1 MRLLDDKEEGS
12 IYSYCNLYVFL
23 IAEGS
28 AYSIMDGKKVIAK
41 ILKIESIDFVTC
53 FPYNPIIDAIAAEG
67 IRPVMPRTE
76 RVAVGIA
83 DGFTRAS
90 FGRCNGVCLV
100 QGGPGNENQF
110 AGVAQAFADSVPI
123 LLLPCG
129 PDRRELRRPQFVA
142 VNNYRSVTKSVD
154 MAYFADQIPTL
165 MRRAFVSLRTGRPGP
180 VMIEIPSDVAS
191 EEFDGELL
199 RYSPVKGWRP
209 AGDQADIKRVASALI
224 EAKNP
229 IIRAGNGVLYANAWD
244 ELREFAELL
253 QIPVFTTMQGKSAF
267 PENHPLSLG
276 TGGRTRPKMVMHF
289 LNKADIIFAIGSSCT
304 KELFTTNLPEGKTL
318 IQSTIDE
325 VDIAKDYPVAEAVVG
340 DAKLV
345 LRQLIDEVK
354 KQTGLSRTDST
365 AAAKEISTVK
375 KEWFRE
381 WMPKLTSEEI
391 PLNPYRIIWDLNRTV
406 DKTKTI
412 ITHESGGPRDQLIPF
427 YEVTTPGGYIGWGKT
442 TTLGGSLGFAL
453 GAKLAKPNK
462 MVINLMG
469 DASVG
474 MTGLDLETA
483 VRERIPIL
491 TLVLNNSKFGGYE
504 KMLPIATERYRID
517 HVGGDYTGVAKALG
531 FYAERVEKP
540 VDILPALERGLG
552 MVAKGQPALIEFIT
566 RVDTDFSLYT

>member
-1 MRLLDDKEEGS
+1 
-12 IYSYCNLYVFL
+12 
-23 IAEGS
+23 
-28 AYSIMDGKKVIAK
+28 
-41 ILKIESIDFVTC
+41 
-53 FPYNPIIDAIAAEG
+53 
-67 IRPVMPRTE
+67 
-76 RVAVGIA
+76 
-83 DGFTRAS
+83 
-90 FGRCNGVCLV
+90 
-100 QGGPGNENQF
+100 
-110 AGVAQAFADSVPI
+110 
-123 LLLPCG
+123 
-129 PDRRELRRPQFVA
+129 
-142 VNNYRSVTKSVD
+142 
-154 MAYFADQIPTL
+154 
-165 MRRAFVSLRTGRPGP
+165 
-180 VMIEIPSDVAS
+180 
-191 EEFDGELL
+191 
-199 RYSPVKGWRP
+199 
-209 AGDQADIKRVASALI
+209 
-224 EAKNP
+224 
-229 IIRAGNGVLYANAWD
+229 VLYANAWD

-289 LNKADIIFAIGSSCT
+289 LKKADIIFAIGSSCT
-304 KELFTTNLPEGKTL
+304 KEPFTTNLPEGKTL

-365 AAAKEISTVK
+365 AAAKEISAVK

-412 ITHESGGPRDQLIPF
+412 VTHESGGPRDQLIPF

-469 DASVG
+469 DASLG
-474 MTGLDLETA
+474 MAGLDLETA

-504 KMLPIATERYRID
+504 KMLPIATERYGID

-552 MVAKGQPALIEFIT
+552 MVGKGQPALIEFIT